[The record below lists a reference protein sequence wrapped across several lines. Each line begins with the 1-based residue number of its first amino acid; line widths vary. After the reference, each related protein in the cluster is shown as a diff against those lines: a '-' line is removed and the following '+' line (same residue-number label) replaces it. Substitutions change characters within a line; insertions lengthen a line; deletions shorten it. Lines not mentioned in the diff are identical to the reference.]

1 MEIEEIGDDIEDDT
15 SLEIEHVEVPE
26 IIVDLDPWME
36 RRLKRKY
43 GFLLCRLPVA
53 VRKYTKLRRE
63 LLAAYD

>member
-43 GFLLCRLPVA
+43 GFLLCRLPVV